1 MVQLGGIIF
10 TLKNKEGIG
19 LVFSTKFF
27 AFLRQ
32 YTRTLLIWTQVAALA
47 FASILTLAFPENASA
62 ALLTSRKVTITSSKS
77 AQTGVSYAFA
87 FTFPSAARA
96 EGIMFQF
103 CTSPL
108 GACTLPTSMVVEQT
122 TTSIAAQSFLTT
134 PSSNTT
140 AFSEVTANTGDC
152 NDVASTMYCV
162 SRTETENETNAA
174 KSLTI
179 GNVTNPTLSTPYST
193 VYVRIKVYNNNT
205 FTPGAG
211 SVNIVQEGAVAAGIT
226 QQLTTQGRVQE
237 RLEFCVAA
245 IGDGGNTDTTL
256 PANCGAIPTTTT
268 IDIGI
273 VDNASIVYAPVDST
287 PTNGANDFYG
297 IAMINTNAAGGV
309 VLTYYPEV
317 DTNVGGGDT
326 DQLRSF
332 RVAGADCSATTTNVT
347 DQCFVNASTV
357 GETFTAGT
365 ERFGLYIP
373 CIDTTQGTTTN
384 LGSVPGAYN
393 GSDNTVTSA
402 ADCENPGTAN
412 TDFAWDSTGTAVTL
426 ATSSS
431 VVDDEIVKISFGA
444 TASATTPTGLYRVTT
459 TYVATPTF

>member
-1 MVQLGGIIF
+1 
-10 TLKNKEGIG
+10 
-19 LVFSTKFF
+19 VFNTKFF
-27 AFLRQ
+27 GFWRKH
-32 YTRTLLIWTQVAALA
+32 TRTLYIWTQISALA
-47 FASILTLAFPENASA
+47 FASIVPVIFDDQASA
-62 ALLTSRKVTITSSKS
+62 ALLTSRKVTIASSKS
-77 AQTGVSYAFA
+77 AQTGVSYAFD

-108 GACTLPTSMVVEQT
+108 GACTLPTSMVVAHGT
-122 TTSIAAQSFLTT
+122 TNIAAQSFLTT
-134 PSSNTT
+134 PIGFTT
-140 AFSEVTANTGDC
+140 AFAEVTANTGDC

-162 SRTETENETNAA
+162 SRTQTENETNAA

-179 GNVTNPTLSTPYST
+179 GNVTNPTLATPYTT

-205 FTPGAG
+205 FTPGANN
-211 SVNIVQEGAVAAGIT
+211 VNIVHEGAVAAGIT

-273 VDNASIVYAPVDST
+273 VDNTSIVYSPVDST

-297 IAMINTNAAGGV
+297 IAMINTNASGGV

-332 RVAGADCSATTTNVT
+332 RVAGANCDATATVVT
-347 DQCFVNASTV
+347 DQCFVNAAQA
-357 GETFTAGT
+357 GEAFSAGS
-365 ERFGLYIP
+365 ERFGLYVP

-384 LGSVPGAYN
+384 MGSVPAAYT
-393 GSDNTVTSA
+393 GTDATVVSA
-402 ADCENPGTAN
+402 PDCENPGVAN
-412 TDFAWDSTGTAVTL
+412 AKFAWRADGTAETI
-426 ATSSS
+426 ASSS
-431 VVDDEIVKISFGA
+431 NVVDDEIVKLSFGA